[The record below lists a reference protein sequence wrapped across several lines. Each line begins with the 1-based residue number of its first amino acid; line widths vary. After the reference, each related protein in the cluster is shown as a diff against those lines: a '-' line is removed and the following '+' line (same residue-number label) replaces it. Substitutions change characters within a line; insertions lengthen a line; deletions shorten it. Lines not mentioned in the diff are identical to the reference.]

1 MVRGDTSYRKIVSA
15 VDGSFHSELAAR
27 HAIAIAT
34 SCGSELIVLAVDT
47 GEVEREDLSA
57 AVERVCHQA
66 GGCGIH
72 PSGAVRSGEV
82 VKTILDAVTGEH
94 ADLVVAA
101 TRRGD
106 HRFFVRSIT
115 QKLMLKAPCSV
126 LAVKP
131 AGIAKRGKSMLV
143 PVAHRENNP
152 GERILLTS
160 SLAAYYHYQVELLH
174 VVERQHW
181 YYLPTEKLQKLRRY
195 GEGNMM
201 PVTKALK
208 EKGVPVE
215 MRAVVASSS
224 TTAILKEAAIGR
236 HTLVLVGASRRGV
249 LKQVVAGNP
258 IEELLSHILCD
269 VLVWRPQP

>member
-1 MVRGDTSYRKIVSA
+1 LYRKIVSA

-27 HAIAIAT
+27 YAIAIAN
-34 SCGSELIVLAVDT
+34 SCGSDLVALAVDS
-47 GEVEREDLSA
+47 GEVERDELSA
-57 AVERVCHQA
+57 GVERVCHQA
-66 GGCGIH
+66 GSCGIH
-72 PSGAVRSGEV
+72 PNGAVRSGEV
-82 VKTILDAVTGEH
+82 VKTILDAVTEEN

-106 HRFFVRSIT
+106 RRFFVRSIT

-131 AGIAKRGKSMLV
+131 AGIAKREKSMLL
-143 PVAHRENNP
+143 PVAHTENNP
-152 GERILLTS
+152 EERIVLTS
-160 SLAAYYHYQVELLH
+160 SLATYYHYQVELLH

-181 YYLPTEKLQKLRRY
+181 YYLSTEKLQKLRRY
-195 GEGNMM
+195 GEDNMI

-208 EKGVPVE
+208 EKDIPVE
-215 MRAVVASSS
+215 VRAVVASSS

-236 HTLVLVGASRRGV
+236 HALVLVGASRRGV
-249 LKQVVAGNP
+249 LRQVVAGNP